1 MNAGEVL
8 ARGLAELRLDL
19 PEEALAQLMRYVAL
33 LEKWN
38 KVYNLTAV
46 RGTAEIVTHHLLD
59 SLAVLPYIDARSMVD
74 VGSGA
79 GLPGIPFALA
89 QPRTEVTLL
98 DASQKR
104 AAFLRQAVIELG
116 IGNAEVVCARVEE
129 WRAPAL
135 FEAVVSRA
143 FADLTKFVALAARL
157 CAPHGILAAMKGAYA
172 ESELRE
178 LPGGFALKRA
188 VPIKVPGL
196 NAARHLVLLQPKAA
210 AA

>member
-8 ARGLAELRLDL
+8 AHGLDELRLEL
-19 PEEALAQLMRYVAL
+19 PDEALAHLMHYVAL

-38 KVYNLTAV
+38 KVHNLTAV
-46 RGTAEIVTHHLLD
+46 RGAAEIVTHHLLD
-59 SLAVLPYIDARSMVD
+59 SLAVLPHIAAGTIVD

-89 QPRTEVTLL
+89 QPRAKVTLL
-98 DASQKR
+98 DASQKK

-116 IGNAEVVCARVEE
+116 IENAEVVCARVEE

-135 FEAVVSRA
+135 FDTVVSRA
-143 FADLTKFVALAARL
+143 FANLGKFVARAGRL
-157 CAPHGILAAMKGAYA
+157 CAPHGVMAAMRGAYA
-172 ESELRE
+172 ESELQE
-178 LPGGFALKRA
+178 LPAGFTLKRA

-196 NAARHLVLLQPKAA
+196 DAVRNLVLLQPEAGAA
-210 AA
+210 